1 MYYFG
6 EMTPDS
12 FGRQFKTL
20 RLSLTDVCN
29 LSCLYCVSEEEED
42 RIRQHL
48 PTYIEGKTQYVNGS
62 SEPMQLEDYLG
73 VVGQLHKILGLE
85 TVRLTGGEP
94 LLFKD
99 LPDLIDGLDE
109 LGIPKIR
116 LTTNGYLLQQFVPR
130 IKDCN
135 LGTINV
141 SLDALNEDVFYE
153 ISRRRHLHRVL
164 AGIDAALDA
173 GFGVKL
179 NCAVMKGVNDKEIL
193 PLMDYA
199 HQKGITVRFLE
210 LMKMGHLHNGHND
223 YFFSESDI
231 LKVIGSRYDL
241 ESVPREK
248 AATANYW
255 RIDDDFQFGIIS
267 NESNPFCHD
276 CNRLRLDSFG
286 HIYGCLS
293 SNVGITVKD
302 CLDNY
307 DELNRRLNKALGQK
321 QKVKFVGSNISMKA
335 IGG

>member
-1 MYYFG
+1 MIQ
-6 EMTPDS
+6 DS
-12 FGRQFKTL
+12 FGRRFKTL

-48 PTYIEGKTQYVNGS
+48 PTYIEGKTRYVNGS
-62 SEPMQLEDYLG
+62 SQPMVLEEYLS

-85 TVRLTGGEP
+85 TIRLTGGEP
-94 LLFKD
+94 LLFKE
-99 LPDLIDGLDE
+99 LPELIDGLDR
-109 LGIPKIR
+109 LGISKIR

-141 SLDALNEDVFYE
+141 SLDALNEQVFYR
-153 ISRRRHLHRVL
+153 ISRRRHLSRVL
-164 AGIDAALDA
+164 DGIDAALDA

-179 NCAVMKGVNDKEIL
+179 NCAIMKGVNDTEIL
-193 PLMDYA
+193 PLVDFA
-199 HQKGITVRFLE
+199 RKKGIIVRFLE

-231 LKVIGSRYDL
+231 LEVIGTRY
-241 ESVPREK
+241 EFQPVIREK
-248 AATANYW
+248 SATANYW
-255 RIDDDFQFGIIS
+255 KIDENFQFGIIS

-293 SNVGITVKD
+293 SSIGITVKD
-302 CLDNY
+302 CLDDP
-307 DELNRRLNKALGQK
+307 DELELRLEKALGQK

>member
-1 MYYFG
+1 MIQ
-6 EMTPDS
+6 DS

-29 LSCLYCVSEEEED
+29 LSCLYCVSDEEEN

-48 PTYIEGKTQYVNGS
+48 PSFIEGTNKYVNGS
-62 SEPMQLEDYLG
+62 SEPLRLEEYLSI
-73 VVGQLHKILGLE
+73 VGMLHQVLDLE

-94 LLFKD
+94 LLFKE
-99 LPDLIDGLDE
+99 LPQLINGLDD
-109 LGIPKIR
+109 LGIPNIR

-130 IKDCN
+130 IRDCN
-135 LGTINV
+135 LGPINV
-141 SLDALNEDVFYE
+141 SLDALSEEAFFE

-164 AGIDAALDA
+164 AGIEAALDS
-173 GFGVKL
+173 GFEVKL
-179 NCAVMKGVNDKEIL
+179 NCAVMKGVNDSEIL
-193 PLMDYA
+193 PLIDFA
-199 HQKGITVRFLE
+199 QKKGITVRFLE
-210 LMKMGHLHNGHND
+210 LMKMGHLHKGHND

-231 LKVIGSRYDL
+231 LDLISTRY
-241 ESVPREK
+241 EFEPEMRENS
-248 AATANYW
+248 ATANYW
-255 RIDDDFQFGIIS
+255 RIDDDFRFGIIS

-293 SNVGITVKD
+293 SSIGITVKD
-302 CLDNY
+302 CLD
-307 DELNRRLNKALGQK
+307 DPEELELRLLKALGQK